1 MVLWQLQTQWEWD
14 GIASLQFPEEHDWHI
29 FIKCIQCG
37 EEGQR
42 AVVVSPQLV
51 EEGIRGAVVH
61 LRYTC
66 WFCRRQ
72 HEIAL
77 RSTGAN
83 LGGEA
88 MYEWK
93 NVVSLDCRGVEPI
106 DWRPDMGGALRAAG
120 EGGYEFDEVALDA
133 EDANTDQV
141 AAWYDYDEQQQRE
154 VSVILQRYRWA
165 RESG

>member
-1 MVLWQLQTQWEWD
+1 
-14 GIASLQFPEEHDWHI
+14 
-29 FIKCIQCG
+29 
-37 EEGQR
+37 
-42 AVVVSPQLV
+42 
-51 EEGIRGAVVH
+51 
-61 LRYTC
+61 
-66 WFCRRQ
+66 
-72 HEIAL
+72 
-77 RSTGAN
+77 
-83 LGGEA
+83 